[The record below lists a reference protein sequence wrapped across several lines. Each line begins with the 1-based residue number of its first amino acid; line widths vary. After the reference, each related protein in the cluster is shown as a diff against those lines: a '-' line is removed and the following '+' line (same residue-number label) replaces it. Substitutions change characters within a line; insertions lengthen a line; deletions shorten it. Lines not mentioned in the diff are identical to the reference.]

1 MTARRH
7 GGVPPLV
14 TVLITLSAIVAA
26 GLVAWFLFTTTS
38 SAAKT
43 PVLEVTGAYATGTTL
58 KFTVRNV
65 GSVAA
70 NNVALASPTCSSGGT
85 LTPQGCTPNSLNPG
99 QSAVCT
105 ITGSS
110 SFADGSSCTV
120 ELSYTTPSGN
130 TERTLLAFRVAV
142 P

>member
-1 MTARRH
+1 MMTARRL

-58 KFTVRNV
+58 RFTVRNV

-70 NNVALASPTCSSGGT
+70 SNLAVASATCTSGGT
-85 LTPQGCTPNSLNPG
+85 LTPGACNPLTLNPG

-120 ELSYTTPSGN
+120 ELSYTTGRE
-130 TERTLLAFRVAV
+130 TLAFKVAV

>member
-1 MTARRH
+1 MTARRR
-7 GGVPPLV
+7 GGVPPIV
-14 TVLITLSAIVAA
+14 TVLITISAIVAA

-70 NNVALASPTCSSGGT
+70 SSLSIAAATCTSGGT
-85 LTPQGCTPNSLNPG
+85 LTLGGCNPATLNPG
-99 QSAVCT
+99 QSTVCT

-120 ELSYTTPSGN
+120 ELSYTNGRET
-130 TERTLLAFRVAV
+130 LAFKVAV

>member
-1 MTARRH
+1 MTARRR

-26 GLVAWFLFTTTS
+26 GLVAWFLFYTTS

-65 GSVAA
+65 GSVRASSLS
-70 NNVALASPTCSSGGT
+70 VAGATCTSGGT
-85 LTPQGCTPNSLNPG
+85 LTPQGCTPNMLDPG
-99 QSAVCT
+99 QSTVCT
-105 ITGSS
+105 ITGS

-120 ELSYTTPSGN
+120 ELSYTTPSGGI
-130 TERTLLAFRVAV
+130 ERTLLAFRVAV